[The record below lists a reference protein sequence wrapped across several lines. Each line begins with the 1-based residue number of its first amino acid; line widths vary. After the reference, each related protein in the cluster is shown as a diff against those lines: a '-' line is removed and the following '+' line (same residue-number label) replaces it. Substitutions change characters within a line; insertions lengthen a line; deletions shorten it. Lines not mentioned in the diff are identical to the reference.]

1 MSRPLLFSAL
11 HTWAR
16 PEDDGLVSVGITAHA
31 QFELGELQYVGL
43 PRVGST
49 VRKDEGFG
57 EVESVK
63 TACDVYAPC
72 TGLVAA
78 VNAEL
83 VVDPSTINRDPYG
96 AGWMMRV
103 RPSDPDE
110 LRLLLDVA
118 QYLAEVDKVA
128 H

>member
-1 MSRPLLFSAL
+1 MSGRLFFSAL

-16 PEDDGLVSVGITAHA
+16 AEDEGLVSIGITAHA
-31 QFELGELQYVGL
+31 QHELGELQYVGL
-43 PRVGST
+43 PRAGAT
-49 VRKDEGFG
+49 VRKDEAFG

-72 TGLVAA
+72 TGVVTA
-78 VNAEL
+78 VNTEL
-83 VVDPSTINRDPYG
+83 ADAPFAINRDPYG

-110 LRLLLDVA
+110 FESLLDEA
-118 QYLAEVDKVA
+118 TYLGLSEPL
-128 H
+128 

>member
-1 MSRPLLFSAL
+1 MSGQRFFSPL
-11 HTWAR
+11 HTWVR

-31 QFELGELQYVGL
+31 QYELGELQYVGL

-49 VRKDEGFG
+49 VRKDEAFG

-72 TGLVAA
+72 TGVVTA

-83 VVDPSTINRDPYG
+83 AADPFAINRDPYG

-110 LRLLLDVA
+110 LQSLLDERTYVELTA
-118 QYLAEVDKVA
+118 VVQ
-128 H
+128 